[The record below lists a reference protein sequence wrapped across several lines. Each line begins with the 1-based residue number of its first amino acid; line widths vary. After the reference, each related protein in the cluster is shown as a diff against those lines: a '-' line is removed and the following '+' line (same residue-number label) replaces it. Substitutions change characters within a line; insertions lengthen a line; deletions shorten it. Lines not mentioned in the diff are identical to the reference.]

1 MVARS
6 PLQPMRSEEAA
17 AAGSVTV
24 VGEVRTSAPFRKAER
39 LGVADGE

>member
-1 MVARS
+1 
-6 PLQPMRSEEAA
+6 MRSEEAA

-24 VGEVRTSAPFRKAER
+24 AKEVRASAPFRKVER